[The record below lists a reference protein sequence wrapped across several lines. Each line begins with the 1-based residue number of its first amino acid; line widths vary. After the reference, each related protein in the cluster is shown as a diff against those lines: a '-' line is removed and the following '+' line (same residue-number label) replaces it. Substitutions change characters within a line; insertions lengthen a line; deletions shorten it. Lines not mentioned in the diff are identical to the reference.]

1 MNIILNQPNHT
12 STATVLILESV
23 KDLEGNDPLQPYALT
38 KVITR
43 DKVQHKFTNFDNKPL
58 GNAGEVIDIVVT
70 TNNKPNPNS
79 NDEYYASASTVP
91 SDFFQS

>member
-12 STATVLILESV
+12 STATVFILESV

-43 DKVQHKFTNFDNKPL
+43 DKVQHKFTNFDNQPL
-58 GNAGEVIDIVVT
+58 GKAGEVVDIVVT
-70 TNNKPNPNS
+70 TNNKPNANS
-79 NDEYYASASTVP
+79 PEEFYASASTVP

>member
-23 KDLEGNDPLQPYALT
+23 KDLEGNDPTQPYALS

-43 DKVQHKFTNFDNKPL
+43 DKVQHKFTNFDNQPL
-58 GNAGEVIDIVVT
+58 GKAGEVIDIVVT
-70 TNNKPNPNS
+70 TNNKPNANS
-79 NDEYYASASTVP
+79 PEEYYASASAVP
-91 SDFFQS
+91 SDFFNA